1 MISVLQMIKQLEER
15 SLKAQETALDRQKQA
30 ISSENNVH
38 NNILVSLGLTIH
50 LVSQFALSCD
60 HLIFYKGI
68 RVYDITCS

>member
-15 SLKAQETALDRQKQA
+15 LLKAQETQLDCQKQA

-50 LVSQFALSCD
+50 LVSQFTWFHNSRY
-60 HLIFYKGI
+60 H
-68 RVYDITCS
+68 VIT